1 MSLISNGSNLL
12 GVSPFWQQVL
22 IGSVI
27 VFAVAVD
34 ELRKR
39 KQV

>member
-1 MSLISNGSNLL
+1 MGQQQPPEEQ
-12 GVSPFWQQVL
+12 VSPFWQQVV

-27 VFAVAVD
+27 VLAVAVD

-39 KQV
+39 RRTT